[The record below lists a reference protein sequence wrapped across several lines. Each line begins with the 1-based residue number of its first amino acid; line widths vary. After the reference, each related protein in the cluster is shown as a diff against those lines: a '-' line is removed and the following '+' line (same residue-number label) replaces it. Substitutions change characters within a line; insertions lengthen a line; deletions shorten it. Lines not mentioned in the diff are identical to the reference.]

1 MSRGFGALAL
11 LLVLPLAGCATA
23 PAWGLTAEDGR
34 THLFRAVDET
44 QQAVG
49 GGWRSQD
56 DPVPRGCDIPP
67 WSAGERSSALR
78 IGTTPNDPSAAGELV
93 ARTWLDWGY
102 RVTQSTVG
110 AITEVQGR
118 LGDETLVFRASDA
131 AMTLQ
136 GESEC
141 VAVG

>member
-1 MSRGFGALAL
+1 M
-11 LLVLPLAGCATA
+11 TI
-23 PAWGLTAEDGR
+23 
-34 THLFRAVDET
+34 
-44 QQAVG
+44 QIG
-49 GGWRSQD
+49 GIDVS
-56 DPVPRGCDIPP
+56 
-67 WSAGERSSALR
+67 
-78 IGTTPNDPSAAGELV
+78 GTG
-93 ARTWLDWGY
+93 GY

-118 LGDETLVFRASDA
+118 LGDEALVFRASDA